1 MIGKHIRIT
10 LNSIE
15 EKTHTINGLSQTVW
29 ASLDFFLNFFDLF
42 ALLELVKLNVLVQEM
57 NVEEL
62 F

>member
-10 LNSIE
+10 LNLIE
-15 EKTHTINGLSQTVW
+15 EKTHINGLSQTVW
-29 ASLDFFLNFFDLF
+29 ASLDFFLNFVDLF